1 MPGIVS
7 HIELSHEMPGYS
19 SFINEL
25 AKFFRVITFDKRGNG
40 MSGKI
45 DKPATLE
52 QRMDDLRLIMESV
65 ESRKAIIFGFS
76 EGGSL
81 SALFSAM
88 YPDRVD
94 RLIIFGGFAH
104 VPDLDFSN
112 KVPAFFRKIAIDF
125 FLRRRTRRYE
135 ITWGNGDFAK
145 TALPPRTIV
154 DGNLRTKLQKF
165 ESLSSSPE
173 KIGEM
178 MYLTALLDIRPFL
191 KDLQCPTLIL
201 HCRDDNR
208 VPFDWAYELE
218 NGIRDSEFIELN
230 GVGHLFYMNESKL
243 IMEKILEFVGE
254 YKPLE
259 AVTENSRFLSTI
271 LFNDIVNST
280 QLQFEVGDSQ
290 WKEKIMEFN
299 RLCKEQIASCDG
311 SFVKSMGDGILATFD
326 GPSRAIKC
334 ACRINE
340 GVRSLGLVVRSGL
353 HVGEIEKIEGDISG
367 INVNAAARIQAVAK
381 GGQVLVSEV
390 LKSLVFGSGI
400 EFGDSGSYRFK
411 GFDTKWKLFQVNMGK
426 V

>member
-1 MPGIVS
+1 MLTRREHNLIV
-7 HIELSHEMPGYS
+7 
-19 SFINEL
+19 
-25 AKFFRVITFDKRGNG
+25 
-40 MSGKI
+40 
-45 DKPATLE
+45 
-52 QRMDDLRLIMESV
+52 
-65 ESRKAIIFGFS
+65 
-76 EGGSL
+76 
-81 SALFSAM
+81 LFSSI
-88 YPDRVD
+88 
-94 RLIIFGGFAH
+94 LIIFALVNFTNVETKAAEHNGRVENKNFHILRLDDRLDKIVDEKAVVSKIVEGFVFAEGP
-104 VPDLDFSN
+104 VWDRRSQRLLFSDVRDN
-112 KVPAFFRKIAIDF
+112 KI
-125 FLRRRTRRYE
+125 YE
-135 ITWGNGDFAK
+135 IKDNVLNTFLDPVFKGEMPNGMRNVSANGLTFNADGDLVIAEHGYRRISSISVNGKKSILASKKDGRRFNSPND
-145 TALPPRTIV
+145 LVFDSR
-154 DGNLRTKLQKF
+154 GNLYFTDPPYGLEGYDSSKIKEIPYNGIYKLTSEGDVF
-165 ESLSSSPE
+165 
-173 KIGEM
+173 
-178 MYLTALLDIRPFL
+178 LLDSQLTRP
-191 KDLQCPTLIL
+191 
-201 HCRDDNR
+201 
-208 VPFDWAYELE
+208 
-218 NGIRDSEFIELN
+218 N
-230 GVGHLFYMNESKL
+230 GVALSPD
-243 IMEKILEFVGE
+243 EKILEFVGE

-340 GVRSLGLVVRSGL
+340 GVRSLGLVVRSEL